1 MTPPPESV
9 SRRERP
15 AKPALSRDG
24 IVATAMAV
32 LRAEGLER
40 VTMRRLAKELDT
52 GPMSLYVYVRDIQE
66 LHAAVLDELLAEVD
80 LTPVAA
86 SGDWRD
92 RLWTVL
98 LSYID
103 VLAAQPILAKLAL
116 VVRLSGPRYLALVD
130 GVLGLLLAGGVEPAR
145 AAWAV
150 DLLLQFATTTATEQG
165 TRWAES
171 RTGADQEE
179 LVQAVRTADAT
190 RYPHI
195 AAVRESLLSGHGA
208 RWRWG
213 YDVLL
218 SGTVA
223 VPVPEQN
230 PLETT
235 NE

>member
-1 MTPPPESV
+1 MTPV

-15 AKPALSRDG
+15 AKPALSRDA
-24 IVATAMAV
+24 IVATAAAI

-52 GPMSLYVYVRDIQE
+52 GPMSLYVYVRDVQE
-66 LHAAVLDELLAEVD
+66 LHAALLDDLLAGID
-80 LTPVAA
+80 LAPVAA
-86 SGDWRD
+86 SSDWRD
-92 RLWTVL
+92 RLWSVL

-103 VLAAQPILAKLAL
+103 VLAAQPSLARLAL
-116 VVRLSGPRYLALVD
+116 VTRLSGPRYLALVD
-130 GVLGLLLAGGVEPAR
+130 GVLALLLEGGVEPAR

-171 RTGADQEE
+171 RTGADHHA
-179 LVQAVRTADAT
+179 LVQAVRTADAAD
-190 RYPHI
+190 YPNI
-195 AAVRESLLSGHGA
+195 AALSEPLLSGHGS

-218 SGTVA
+218 SGTIS
-223 VPVPEQN
+223 VPVPDQN
-230 PLETT
+230 PTEKK
-235 NE
+235 NDH